1 MKKALRV
8 IFLLVIIIIG
18 MSFAYLQYA
27 KVKKEHHNNSLYR
40 LVMGEILHEKKELLN
55 PETANLSDLLSYKKD
70 RQRLTSIPINDEE
83 RKKIEKELKEWGLT
97 WQALDIS
104 EAKMR
109 EVEVNCHRNEAKFLY
124 KIMKEDGFELKTYNR
139 LKKEAKLAGFNPSE
153 IFTPGQVSIFVVR
166 HDGRLLYRDGWRRAT
181 ASEIEKFKAIE
192 DEKEA
197 QRQKYK
203 AEAKTAR
210 GDSIKING
218 LDYNPTGAYVYASF
232 TIDEDSTV
240 FCNWAHTENGYEV
253 PNFVDITDIFTK
265 DGLKVINDGLIN
277 SHISPI

>member
-1 MKKALRV
+1 M
-8 IFLLVIIIIG
+8 LVLILVAVLA
-18 MSFAYLQYA
+18 FAYWQYA

-55 PETANLSDLLSYKKD
+55 PETAYLSDLLSYKKD

-97 WQALDIS
+97 WQDLDIS

-124 KIMKEDGFELKTYNR
+124 KLMKGGGFELKTYNR
-139 LKKEAKLAGFNPSE
+139 LREEAKLAGFNPSE

-166 HDGRLLYRDGWRRAT
+166 RNGRLLYRDGWRQAT

-192 DEKEA
+192 VEKEA
-197 QRQKYK
+197 QRQKYE
-203 AEAKTAR
+203 AEAKTER
-210 GDSIKING
+210 GDSIRING
-218 LDYNPTGAYVYASF
+218 HYLVNYNPTGANINASF
-232 TIDEDSTV
+232 TTEEDGTV

-265 DGLKVINDGLIN
+265 DGLKVIDDSFIN